1 MAVLVHASWLEMGP
15 GASKERYQ
23 KDDQEKESVY
33 YTREITSRIKRPI
46 WSDEENKALEK
57 FVMAG
62 LHASFKTA
70 SMLQG
75 CKEERIEAINCMPR
89 LL

>member
-1 MAVLVHASWLEMGP
+1 MAVHASWLEM

-23 KDDQEKESVY
+23 KDDQKKEAVH

-46 WSDEENKALEK
+46 WSDEENKALVK

-62 LHASFKTA
+62 LHASFKKA
-70 SMLQG
+70 SMFWKDASGL
-75 CKEERIEAINCMPR
+75 
-89 LL
+89 